1 MVSLRGLKSPYHPT
15 KNGTGGG
22 ERSKESGTGGRALE
36 EIRGDGSRATIVFL
50 LCFNM
55 YSGSQLKK
63 ILKYPLLIFLN
74 SFK

>member
-1 MVSLRGLKSPYHPT
+1 VVSLRGLKSPYHPT

-22 ERSKESGTGGRALE
+22 ERSKESGTGGRALK

-63 ILKYPLLIFLN
+63 ILKYPLLIF
-74 SFK
+74 